1 MAHSTADHR
10 INKSASVS
18 AGIGGSVQVQVSG
31 GDDVARAEAGG
42 DPREH
47 PARVVPL
54 EERPLEAVRVERAV
68 AVEPR
73 GGQGVAEL
81 LGAHRRRSRGGR
93 VVMREEME
101 GWGCKFARAQSWP
114 AAGSGGRKGMK

>member
-1 MAHSTADHR
+1 MRLRRARTFQRES
-10 INKSASVS
+10 
-18 AGIGGSVQVQVSG
+18 GSVQLQVGG

-101 GWGCKFARAQSWP
+101 GWDASLPGPRVGRRRGP
-114 AAGSGGRKGMK
+114 AEGKE

>member
-54 EERPLEAVRVERAV
+54 EERPLEAVRVEWAV

-81 LGAHRRRSRGGR
+81 LRAHRRRRRGAEWLCVGKWRGGDASLP
-93 VVMREEME
+93 
-101 GWGCKFARAQSWP
+101 GATGL
-114 AAGSGGRKGMK
+114 AGGGVRWKE

>member
-1 MAHSTADHR
+1 MRLRRARTFQRES
-10 INKSASVS
+10 
-18 AGIGGSVQVQVSG
+18 GSVQLQVGG

-54 EERPLEAVRVERAV
+54 EERPLEAVRVEWAV

-81 LGAHRRRSRGGR
+81 LRAHRRRRRGGAEWLCVGKWR
-93 VVMREEME
+93 
-101 GWGCKFARAQSWP
+101 GGDASLPGATGL
-114 AAGSGGRKGMK
+114 AGGGVRWKE